1 LVDQAEERPG
11 GVLDLSPE
19 ARRRRAAIAPDATGT
34 AAPPASPVALAI
46 TVAQRI
52 WAGVYHDGFVH
63 AGNFAYMSLL
73 SLFPFFI
80 AAAAIF
86 SLIGEQSQREASI
99 DAILTALPGSV
110 GQAIEPVARSVVAA
124 REGWLLWVGGAVGLW
139 TASSLI
145 ETIRDILRRAYG
157 TVAGRAFWQYRIGS
171 IGLIFGSVILLML
184 TLAAQVGLVAL
195 EQFLLAYFPRLEA
208 VLSGLFFSRFVSA
221 AILFLAFMLLFMTLT
236 PQAYQGRRYPK
247 WPGALLISAWWTLL
261 IEALPFVLRRFFTY
275 DLTYGSL
282 AGVMIALFFFW
293 LVGLGLLVGAA
304 LNAALAVTPEEAA
317 LAARQVNGK

>member
-1 LVDQAEERPG
+1 MASEMEERPG

-19 ARRRRAAIAPDATGT
+19 ARRRRARSGQDAAHPKTGFISRT
-34 AAPPASPVALAI
+34 I

-80 AAAAIF
+80 AAAAIV

-99 DAILTALPGSV
+99 DAILVALPRSV
-110 GQAIEPVARSVVAA
+110 GLAIGPVARSVVAA
-124 REGWLLWVGGAVGLW
+124 REGWLLWIGGAVGLW

-145 ETIRDILRRAYG
+145 ETIRDILHRAYG

-171 IGLIFGSVILLML
+171 IGMIFASVVLLML
-184 TLAAQVGLVAL
+184 TLAAQVGLLAA
-195 EQFLLAYFPRLEA
+195 EQVLIAYFPRLDA
-208 VLSGLFFSRFVSA
+208 VLSGLFFSRLVSA
-221 AILFLAFMLLFMTLT
+221 AILFLTFMLLFASLT

-247 WPGALLISAWWTLL
+247 WPGALLISAWWSLL
-261 IEALPFVLRRFFTY
+261 IEALPFVLRRFFT
-275 DLTYGSL
+275 
-282 AGVMIALFFFW
+282 
-293 LVGLGLLVGAA
+293 
-304 LNAALAVTPEEAA
+304 
-317 LAARQVNGK
+317 